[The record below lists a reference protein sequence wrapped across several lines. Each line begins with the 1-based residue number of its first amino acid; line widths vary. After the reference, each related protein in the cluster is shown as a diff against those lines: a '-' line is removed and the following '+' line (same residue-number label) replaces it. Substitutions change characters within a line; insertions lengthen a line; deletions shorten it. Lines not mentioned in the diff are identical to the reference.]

1 MEKTVKIKYINKN
14 TLQVNEIEICLEQ
27 NIQKNNLKKTL
38 KQFNIFPYNGKSKYL
53 NCKGIGSCGTC
64 AVSVLDFDGNKI
76 YSSKDEY
83 IGDLTKMEK
92 IRLNFFPHTLD
103 NSFEKS
109 LRLSC
114 QYKIKTDLMTIK
126 NNGFWGN
133 E

>member
-1 MEKTVKIKYINKN
+1 MEKAVKIKYINKN
-14 TLQVNEIEICLEQ
+14 TLEVNEIEIGLEQ
-27 NIQKNNLKKTL
+27 NIQQINLKKTL
-38 KQFNIFPYNGKSKYL
+38 KQFNIFPYNGKSKYF

-64 AVSVLDFDGNKI
+64 TVSVLDFDGNKI

-114 QYKIKTDLMTIK
+114 QYKIKTDLMIIK
-126 NNGFWGN
+126 NNRFWGN